1 MIRLEQVRGEMLER
15 LERVDRRVAVSDQR
29 LGRVEQQLAD
39 LSDQIELLHTEL
51 VSHLE
56 LLAMTTSDCADP
68 ADR

>member
-1 MIRLEQVRGEMLER
+1 MIRLEQVRGEFLER
-15 LERVDRRVAVSDQR
+15 LERIDRRVASSDQR

-51 VSHLE
+51 LSQLE
-56 LLAMTTSDCADP
+56 LLSLTTSGCPEP